1 MIGGGRTMLPTP
13 LVVVL
18 ALVLEQ
24 PARQPPRLCLSIETL
39 SLEALSLEALSLEAL
54 VLAPPPLARLGDVLS
69 ALLGGETLR
78 ARLGE
83 GEGEDWTVR
92 ARGRG

>member
-1 MIGGGRTMLPTP
+1 MLPTP

-24 PARQPPRLCLSIETL
+24 PARQPPRLCL

>member
-1 MIGGGRTMLPTP
+1 MLLTP

-24 PARQPPRLCLSIETL
+24 PARQPPRLFSTDG
-39 SLEALSLEALSLEAL
+39 SLEALSIETSLEAL

-69 ALLGGETLR
+69 AGLGGETLR